1 MITHLFIFVLLEY
14 LRLDNLS
21 DALTLSLLTR
31 PSRLL
36 RDVDVGTSWTMS
48 PLEDIGDLVA
58 LPLLGGHPHLG
69 LLLEQGAH
77 PAFFLNKNSAYV
89 MVLTLAWNGIAL
101 SSLAQ

>member
-1 MITHLFIFVLLEY
+1 MIAHLLIFILLEY

-48 PLEDIGDLVA
+48 PLEDISDLVA
-58 LPLLGGHPHLG
+58 LPRLGSHSYLG
-69 LLLEQGAH
+69 FLLEQRAH
-77 PAFFLNKNSAYV
+77 PAFPLNKNSADV